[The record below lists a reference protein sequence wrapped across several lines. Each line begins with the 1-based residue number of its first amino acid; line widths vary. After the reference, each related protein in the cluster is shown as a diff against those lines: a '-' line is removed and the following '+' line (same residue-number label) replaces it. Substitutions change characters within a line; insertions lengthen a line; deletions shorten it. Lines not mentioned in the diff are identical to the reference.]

1 LLDISLIYIY
11 LRLVRMFA
19 EFSAAPAGLV
29 KRRVTVR
36 QIAEKAQ
43 LSVATVDR
51 VINGRTTVR
60 RGTALRVQSA
70 AQALGY
76 QFTVPMRVRTDE
88 SSSETI
94 KCVFLLQR
102 RASSFYQQLADEL
115 EQTAQRDPTQGV
127 QVSIRHLD
135 DYLEP
140 AKVAE
145 ALRSVLGQADAVAVV
160 ATESNPVSDAI
171 ELLAEQQIP
180 VVALLSDLS
189 SPKLAGYA
197 GINNRMA
204 GRTAAWAI
212 SRCAERA
219 GKVGVLIG
227 SHGYIGQEERE
238 IGFRSYFREKG
249 LEFMVLEPSVCLDD
263 PDIAHAE
270 TLKLLEAIDELVG
283 IYNVGG
289 GASGVLRAIEEMELA
304 GKLSYVCHELTPGTR
319 AGLNAGTI
327 DLVLSHDLGELARS
341 ALTMLVDLKK
351 TPPGRKQSVVVPF
364 NIYTSENI

>member
-1 LLDISLIYIY
+1 
-11 LRLVRMFA
+11 MFD
-19 EFSAAPAGLV
+19 ELSSPPPGLV

-36 QIAEKAQ
+36 QIAEKAR

-60 RGTALRVQSA
+60 RATALRVQSA
-70 AQALGY
+70 AHALGY
-76 QFTVPMRVRTDE
+76 QFTVPMRVRIDE
-88 SSSETI
+88 APQAM

-102 RASSFYQQLADEL
+102 RASSFYQHLAEEL
-115 EQTAQRDPTQGV
+115 QQTSQRDPLQGV
-127 QVSIRHLD
+127 QVSIQHMD

-140 AKVAE
+140 AKVADT
-145 ALRSVLGQADAVAVV
+145 LRSVQGQVDAVAVV

-171 ELLAEQQIP
+171 EFLAEQQIP

-212 SRCAERA
+212 ARCANRP
-219 GKVGVLIG
+219 GKLGVLIG

-238 IGFRSYFREKG
+238 IGFRGYFRERG
-249 LEFMVLEPSVCLDD
+249 LEFKVLEPAVCLDD
-263 PDIAHAE
+263 PEIAFKQ
-270 TLKLLEAIDELVG
+270 TLELLQGTDELAG

-289 GASGVLRAIEEMELA
+289 GASGVLRAIEETQPSRKLA
-304 GKLSYVCHELTPGTR
+304 YVCHELTPVTR
-319 AGLNAGTI
+319 AGLSAGTI
-327 DLVLSHDLGELARS
+327 DLVLAHDVPELARS
-341 ALTMLVDLKK
+341 ALKMVADLKK
-351 TPPGRKQSVVVPF
+351 APPGRKQSVVVPF

>member
-1 LLDISLIYIY
+1 
-11 LRLVRMFA
+11 MFDD
-19 EFSAAPAGLV
+19 PPGLV

-60 RGTALRVQSA
+60 RATALRVQSA
-70 AQALGY
+70 AHALGY
-76 QFTVPMRVRTDE
+76 QFTVPMRLRTE
-88 SSSETI
+88 EAPQSI

-102 RASSFYQQLADEL
+102 RASSFYQQLAEEL
-115 EQTAQRDPTQGV
+115 QQTSQPDPLQGV
-127 QVSIRHLD
+127 QVIIQHMD
-135 DYLEP
+135 NYLEP

-145 ALRSVLGQADAVAVV
+145 TLRSVQGQVDAVAVV
-160 ATESNPVSDAI
+160 ATESNAVSDAI
-171 ELLAEQQIP
+171 EFLAERQTP
-180 VVALLSDLS
+180 VVALLSDLL

-212 SRCAERA
+212 ARCAHRP
-219 GKVGVLIG
+219 GKLGVLIG

-249 LEFMVLEPSVCLDD
+249 LEFKVLEPAVCLDD
-263 PDIAHAE
+263 PEIAYKQ
-270 TLKLLEAIDELVG
+270 TLELLQTTEELIG

-289 GASGVLRAIEEMELA
+289 GASGVLQAIEETQPSPKLA
-304 GKLSYVCHELTPGTR
+304 YVCHELTPVTR
-319 AGLNAGTI
+319 AGLSAGTI
-327 DLVLSHDLGELARS
+327 DLVLAHDVPELARS
-341 ALTMLVDLKK
+341 ALKLVADLKK
-351 TPPGRKQSVVVPF
+351 ASPGRKQSVVVPF

>member
-1 LLDISLIYIY
+1 
-11 LRLVRMFA
+11 MFDD
-19 EFSAAPAGLV
+19 FSDPPPSLV

-88 SSSETI
+88 ASPETI
-94 KCVFLLQR
+94 RCVFLLQR
-102 RASSFYQQLADEL
+102 RASSFYQQLAEEL
-115 EQTAQRDPTQGV
+115 EQTAQRDPLQGV
-127 QVSIRHLD
+127 QVTIEHMD

-145 ALRSVLGQADAVAVV
+145 TLRSVAARVDAAAVV

-171 ELLAEQQIP
+171 EFLAEQQIP
-180 VVALLSDLS
+180 VLALLSDLS

-212 SRCAERA
+212 ARCTDLP
-219 GKVGVLIG
+219 GKLGVLIG
-227 SHGYIGQEERE
+227 SHNYIGQEERE

-249 LEFMVLEPSVCLDD
+249 LQFKVLEPAVCLDD
-263 PDIAHAE
+263 PKIAYQQ
-270 TLKLLEAIDELVG
+270 TLELLRTTDQLSG

-289 GASGVLRAIEEMELA
+289 GASGVLRAIEETEPA
-304 GKLSYVCHELTPGTR
+304 GKLAYVCHELTPATR
-319 AGLNAGTI
+319 TGLSAGTI
-327 DLVLSHDLGELARS
+327 DLVLAHDLPELARS
-341 ALTMLVDLKK
+341 SIKMLVDLKK
-351 TPPGRKQSVVVPF
+351 APPGRKQSVVVPF

>member
-1 LLDISLIYIY
+1 
-11 LRLVRMFA
+11 MFD
-19 EFSAAPAGLV
+19 ELSVPPSLV

-36 QIAEKAQ
+36 QIAERAQ

-70 AQALGY
+70 AQELGY

-88 SSSETI
+88 ASSEPI
-94 KCVFLLQR
+94 KCAFLLQR
-102 RASSFYQQLADEL
+102 RASSFYQNLAEEL
-115 EQTAQRDPTQGV
+115 EQTAQRDPWRGV
-127 QVSIRHLD
+127 QVTIRHMD

-145 ALRSVLGQADAVAVV
+145 ALRSVHGQVDAVAVV

-171 ELLAEQQIP
+171 EFLAEQQIP

-189 SPKLAGYA
+189 SPRLAGYA
-197 GINNRMA
+197 GLNNRMA

-212 SRCAERA
+212 ARCADRP
-219 GKVGVLIG
+219 GKLGVLIG

-249 LEFMVLEPSVCLDD
+249 LEFEVFEPAVCLDD
-263 PDIAHAE
+263 PEIAYE
-270 TLKLLEAIDELVG
+270 KTLELLRATDELVG

-289 GASGVLRAIEEMELA
+289 GASGVLRAIEEIKPSRKLA
-304 GKLSYVCHELTPGTR
+304 YVCHELTPVTR
-319 AGLNAGTI
+319 AGLNTGTI
-327 DLVLSHDLGELARS
+327 DLVLAHDLPALARS
-341 ALTMLVDLKK
+341 TLNMLADLKK
-351 TPPGRKQSVVVPF
+351 TPPSRKQSSVVPF

>member
-1 LLDISLIYIY
+1 
-11 LRLVRMFA
+11 MFD
-19 EFSAAPAGLV
+19 EFSGNPPALV

-36 QIAEKAQ
+36 QIAEKAR

-76 QFTVPMRVRTDE
+76 QFTVPIRVRTE
-88 SSSETI
+88 EAPEAI

-102 RASSFYQQLADEL
+102 RASSFYQHLAQEL
-115 EQTAQRDPTQGV
+115 EQAGQRDPLPGV
-127 QVSIRHLD
+127 QVAIEHMD

-140 AKVAE
+140 AKVADT
-145 ALRSVLGQADAVAVV
+145 LRTLGEQVHAVAVV

-171 ELLAEQQIP
+171 DFLAERQIP

-189 SPKLAGYA
+189 SPRLAGYA

-212 SRCAERA
+212 ARCADRP
-219 GKVGVLIG
+219 GRLGVLIG

-249 LEFMVLEPSVCLDD
+249 IEFTVLEPAVCLDD
-263 PDIAHAE
+263 PEIAYNQ
-270 TLKLLEAIDELVG
+270 TLELLQTTGDLVG

-289 GASGVLRAIEEMELA
+289 GASGVLRAIEEIKPSRKLA
-304 GKLSYVCHELTPGTR
+304 YVCHELTPVTR
-319 AGLNAGTI
+319 AGLSAGTI
-327 DLVLSHDLGELARS
+327 DLVLAHDVPGLARS
-341 ALTMLVDLKK
+341 TLKMLADLKK
-351 TPPGRKQSVVVPF
+351 TPSARKQSVVVPF

>member
-1 LLDISLIYIY
+1 
-11 LRLVRMFA
+11 MFDDL
-19 EFSAAPAGLV
+19 PGNPPNLV

-36 QIAEKAQ
+36 QIAERAQ

-88 SSSETI
+88 SPETS

-102 RASSFYQQLADEL
+102 RASSFYQQLAEEL
-115 EQTAQRDPTQGV
+115 EQTAQRDPLQGV
-127 QVSIRHLD
+127 QVAIEHMD

-140 AKVAE
+140 AKVADT
-145 ALRSVLGQADAVAVV
+145 LRSLAGRADAVAVV
-160 ATESNPVSDAI
+160 ATESSPVSDAI
-171 ELLAEQQIP
+171 EFLAEQQVP
-180 VVALLSDLS
+180 VLALLSDLS
-189 SPKLAGYA
+189 CPKLAGYA

-204 GRTAAWAI
+204 GRTAAWAVA
-212 SRCAERA
+212 RCADRP
-219 GKVGVLIG
+219 GKLGVLIG
-227 SHGYIGQEERE
+227 SHNYIGQEERE

-249 LEFMVLEPSVCLDD
+249 LEFKVLEPAVSSDD
-263 PDIAHAE
+263 SEVAYQR
-270 TLKLLEAIDELVG
+270 TLELLRATDELAG

-289 GASGVLRAIEEMELA
+289 GASGVLRAIEQIKPARKLA
-304 GKLSYVCHELTPGTR
+304 YVCHELTPVTR
-319 AGLNAGTI
+319 VGLSTGTI
-327 DLVLSHDLGELARS
+327 DLVLAHDLPELARS
-341 ALTMLVDLKK
+341 ALKMLADLQKV
-351 TPPGRKQSVVVPF
+351 PAGRKQSVIVPF

>member
-1 LLDISLIYIY
+1 
-11 LRLVRMFA
+11 MFDNLPGH
-19 EFSAAPAGLV
+19 SPSLV

-88 SSSETI
+88 AAETI

-102 RASSFYQQLADEL
+102 RASSFYQQLAEEL
-115 EQTAQRDPTQGV
+115 EQTAQRDPLLGLEVT
-127 QVSIRHLD
+127 IEHMD

-140 AKVAE
+140 TKVADT
-145 ALRSVLGQADAVAVV
+145 LRSVAGRVDAVAVV

-171 ELLAEQQIP
+171 EFLNEQEMP

-212 SRCAERA
+212 ARCTDRP
-219 GKVGVLIG
+219 GNLGVLIG
-227 SHGYIGQEERE
+227 SHNYIGQEERE
-238 IGFRSYFREKG
+238 IGFRSYFRDKG
-249 LEFMVLEPSVCLDD
+249 LEFKVLEPVVCLDD
-263 PDIAHAE
+263 PEIAYQQ
-270 TLKLLEAIDELVG
+270 TLELLRTTNELAG

-289 GASGVLRAIEEMELA
+289 GASGVLRAIEETKPSRKLA
-304 GKLSYVCHELTPGTR
+304 YICHELTPVAR
-319 AGLNAGTI
+319 AGLSAGTI
-327 DLVLSHDLGELARS
+327 DLVLAHDLPELSRS
-341 ALTMLVDLKK
+341 ALKLLADLKK
-351 TPPGRKQSVVVPF
+351 APSARKQSVVVPF

>member
-1 LLDISLIYIY
+1 
-11 LRLVRMFA
+11 MFD
-19 EFSAAPAGLV
+19 ELTGPPPGLV

-60 RGTALRVQSA
+60 RRTALRVQSA
-70 AQALGY
+70 AHALGY
-76 QFTVPMRVRTDE
+76 QFTVPMRVRIDE
-88 SSSETI
+88 APQAI

-102 RASSFYQQLADEL
+102 RASSFYQHLAEEL
-115 EQTAQRDPTQGV
+115 QQTAQRDPLQGV
-127 QVSIRHLD
+127 QVTIQHMD

-140 AKVAE
+140 AKVADT
-145 ALRSVLGQADAVAVV
+145 LRSVQGQVDAVAVV
-160 ATESNPVSDAI
+160 ATESNTVSDAI
-171 ELLAEQQIP
+171 DILAEQQIP
-180 VVALLSDLS
+180 VLALLSDLS

-212 SRCAERA
+212 ARCANRP
-219 GKVGVLIG
+219 GKLGVLIG

-249 LEFMVLEPSVCLDD
+249 LEFKVLEPAVCLDD
-263 PDIAHAE
+263 PEIAYKQ
-270 TLKLLEAIDELVG
+270 TLELLQATDELTG

-289 GASGVLRAIEEMELA
+289 GASGVLRAIEEKKPSRKLA
-304 GKLSYVCHELTPGTR
+304 YVCHELTPVTR
-319 AGLNAGTI
+319 AGLSAGTI
-327 DLVLSHDLGELARS
+327 DLVLAHDVSALARS
-341 ALTMLVDLKK
+341 AVKMLVDLKT
-351 TPPGRKQSVVVPF
+351 TPPGRKQSLIVPF
-364 NIYTSENI
+364 TIYTSENI

>member
-1 LLDISLIYIY
+1 MIDEVS
-11 LRLVRMFA
+11 VP
-19 EFSAAPAGLV
+19 PAGLV

-36 QIAEKAQ
+36 QIAERAQ

-51 VINGRTTVR
+51 VINGRTIVR
-60 RGTALRVQSA
+60 RTTALRVQSA

-76 QFTVPMRVRTDE
+76 QFTVPMKVRIDE
-88 SSSETI
+88 GQQAI

-102 RASSFYQQLADEL
+102 RASSFYQQLAEEL
-115 EQTAQRDPTQGV
+115 EETAQRDSTPSI
-127 QVSIRHLD
+127 QVSIRHME

-140 AKVAE
+140 GKVAE
-145 ALRSVLGQADAVAVV
+145 TLRSVQGQVDAVAVV
-160 ATESNPVSDAI
+160 ATESNPVADAI
-171 ELLAEQQIP
+171 EFLAEQQIP

-189 SPKLAGYA
+189 SPKVAGYA

-212 SRCAERA
+212 ARCADRP
-219 GKVGVLIG
+219 GKLGVLTG

-249 LEFMVLEPSVCLDD
+249 LEFEVLEPAVCSDN
-263 PDIAHAE
+263 PE
-270 TLKLLEAIDELVG
+270 TAYLKTLELLRAIDKLSG

-289 GASGVLRAIEEMELA
+289 GASGVLRAIQETRPA
-304 GKLSYVCHELTPGTR
+304 GKLAYVCHELTPVTR
-319 AGLNAGTI
+319 AGLSAGTI
-327 DLVLSHDLGELARS
+327 DLVLAHDVPELARS
-341 ALTMLVDLKK
+341 TIKMLVDLKK
-351 TPPGRKQSVVVPF
+351 APPGRKQSVIVPF

>member
-1 LLDISLIYIY
+1 
-11 LRLVRMFA
+11 MFD
-19 EFSAAPAGLV
+19 EFSDPPVGLI

-88 SSSETI
+88 ASSETL

-102 RASSFYQQLADEL
+102 RASSFYQNLAEEL
-115 EQTAQRDPTQGV
+115 EQTAQRDPGRGV
-127 QVSIRHLD
+127 QVTIRHMDHYLD
-135 DYLEP
+135 P

-145 ALRSVLGQADAVAVV
+145 ALRLVQGQVDAVAVV

-212 SRCAERA
+212 ARCADRPS
-219 GKVGVLIG
+219 KVGVLIG

-249 LEFMVLEPSVCLDD
+249 LEFEVLEPAVCLDD
-263 PDIAHAE
+263 PEIAYKK
-270 TLKLLEAIDELVG
+270 TLELLQVTDELSG

-289 GASGVLRAIEEMELA
+289 GASGVLRAIEEIKPSRKLA
-304 GKLSYVCHELTPGTR
+304 YVCHELTPVTR

-327 DLVLSHDLGELARS
+327 DLVLAHDLPALARS
-341 ALTMLVDLKK
+341 TLNMLVDLKK
-351 TPPGRKQSVVVPF
+351 TPPGRKQSSVVPF

>member
-1 LLDISLIYIY
+1 
-11 LRLVRMFA
+11 MFDD
-19 EFSAAPAGLV
+19 FSDPPPGLV

-88 SSSETI
+88 ASPETI
-94 KCVFLLQR
+94 RCVFLLQR
-102 RASSFYQQLADEL
+102 RASSFYQQLAEEL
-115 EQTAQRDPTQGV
+115 EQTAQCDPLQHV
-127 QVSIRHLD
+127 QVTIEHMD

-145 ALRSVLGQADAVAVV
+145 TLRSVVGRVDAVAVV

-171 ELLAEQQIP
+171 EFLAEQEIP

-212 SRCAERA
+212 ARCTDRP
-219 GKVGVLIG
+219 GKLGVLIG
-227 SHGYIGQEERE
+227 SHNYIGQEERE

-249 LEFMVLEPSVCLDD
+249 LEFKVLEPAVCLDD
-263 PDIAHAE
+263 PEVAYQQ
-270 TLKLLEAIDELVG
+270 TLELLRTPDELTG

-289 GASGVLRAIEEMELA
+289 GASGVLRAIEEIKPSR
-304 GKLSYVCHELTPGTR
+304 KLVYICHELTPVTR
-319 AGLNAGTI
+319 AGLSAGTI
-327 DLVLSHDLGELARS
+327 DLVLAHDLPELSRS
-341 ALTMLVDLKK
+341 ALKMLADLKK
-351 TPPGRKQSVVVPF
+351 APSARKQSVVVPF

>member
-1 LLDISLIYIY
+1 
-11 LRLVRMFA
+11 MFDD
-19 EFSAAPAGLV
+19 FPGNPSSLV
-29 KRRVTVR
+29 KRKITVR
-36 QIAEKAQ
+36 QIAERAQ

-76 QFTVPMRVRTDE
+76 QFTVPIRVRTDE
-88 SSSETI
+88 PAETI

-102 RASSFYQQLADEL
+102 RASSFYQQLAEEL
-115 EQTAQRDPTQGV
+115 ERTAQPDLRPGL
-127 QVSIRHLD
+127 QVTVEHMD

-140 AKVAE
+140 AKVADT
-145 ALRSVLGQADAVAVV
+145 LRSVAGRVDAVAVV
-160 ATESNPVSDAI
+160 ATESSPVSDAI
-171 ELLAEQQIP
+171 EFLAEQQIP

-212 SRCAERA
+212 ARCTDRP
-219 GKVGVLIG
+219 GKLGVLIG
-227 SHGYIGQEERE
+227 SHNYIGQEERE
-238 IGFRSYFREKG
+238 IGFRSYFRDKA
-249 LEFMVLEPSVCLDD
+249 LEFKVLEPAVCLDD
-263 PDIAHAE
+263 PELAYQQ
-270 TLKLLEAIDELVG
+270 TLELLRTTDELTG

-289 GASGVLRAIEEMELA
+289 GASGVLRAIEEIKPS
-304 GKLSYVCHELTPGTR
+304 GKLAYVCHELTPATR
-319 AGLNAGTI
+319 AGLSAGII
-327 DLVLSHDLGELARS
+327 DLVLAHDLPELSRS
-341 ALTMLVDLKK
+341 ALKMLADLKQA
-351 TPPGRKQSVVVPF
+351 PSVRKQSVVVPF

>member
-1 LLDISLIYIY
+1 
-11 LRLVRMFA
+11 MFDDLPGNPP
-19 EFSAAPAGLV
+19 SLV

-76 QFTVPMRVRTDE
+76 QFTVPIRIRTDE
-88 SSSETI
+88 DPPDTI

-102 RASSFYQQLADEL
+102 RASSFYQNLSEEL
-115 EQTAQRDPTQGV
+115 ERTAQRDPQRSV
-127 QVSIRHLD
+127 QVTIEHMD

-140 AKVAE
+140 AKVADT
-145 ALRSVLGQADAVAVV
+145 LRSVAGQVDAVAVV

-171 ELLAEQQIP
+171 EFLAEQQIP

-204 GRTAAWAI
+204 GRTAAWTIA
-212 SRCAERA
+212 RCADRPGEL
-219 GKVGVLIG
+219 GVLIG
-227 SHGYIGQEERE
+227 SHNYIGQEERE
-238 IGFRSYFREKG
+238 IGFRGYFREKG
-249 LEFMVLEPSVCLDD
+249 LEFKVLEPAVCLDD
-263 PDIAHAE
+263 PKIAYQQ
-270 TLKLLEAIDELVG
+270 TLELLRAADELAG

-289 GASGVLRAIEEMELA
+289 GASGVLRAIEEIKPSRKLA
-304 GKLSYVCHELTPGTR
+304 YVCHELTPATR
-319 AGLNAGTI
+319 AGLSAGTI
-327 DLVLSHDLGELARS
+327 DLVLGHDVPELARS
-341 ALTMLVDLKK
+341 ALRMLADLKK
-351 TPPGRKQSVVVPF
+351 APSARKQSVVVPF

>member
-1 LLDISLIYIY
+1 MIDELPAP
-11 LRLVRMFA
+11 RLA
-19 EFSAAPAGLV
+19 LV

-36 QIAEKAQ
+36 QIAEKAR

-60 RGTALRVQSA
+60 KATALRVQSA

-88 SSSETI
+88 TPQPVR
-94 KCVFLLQR
+94 CVFLLQR
-102 RASSFYQQLADEL
+102 RASCFYQQLAEEL
-115 EQTAQRDPTQGV
+115 EQTAQGDPGNGV
-127 QVSIRHLD
+127 QVSIQHMD

-140 AKVAE
+140 GKVADT
-145 ALRSVLGQADAVAVV
+145 LRSVNGQVDAVAVV
-160 ATESNPVSDAI
+160 ATESNPISYAI
-171 ELLAEQQIP
+171 DFLAEQQIP

-189 SPKLAGYA
+189 SPRLAGYA

-212 SRCAERA
+212 ARCADRT
-219 GKVGVLIG
+219 GKLGVLIG

-249 LEFMVLEPSVCLDD
+249 LEFTVLEPAVCMDD
-263 PDIAHAE
+263 REVAYNQ
-270 TLKLLEAIDELVG
+270 TLELLRATDELAG

-289 GASGVLRAIEEMELA
+289 GASGVLRAIEEIKPSRKLA
-304 GKLSYVCHELTPGTR
+304 YVCHELTPVTR
-319 AGLNAGTI
+319 AGLSAGTI
-327 DLVLSHDLGELARS
+327 DLVLAHDVPELARS
-341 ALTMLVDLKK
+341 TLKMLVDLKK
-351 TPPGRKQSVVVPF
+351 TPSARKQSVVVPF

>member
-1 LLDISLIYIY
+1 
-11 LRLVRMFA
+11 MFDD
-19 EFSAAPAGLV
+19 FPGNPHSLV

-70 AQALGY
+70 AQSLGY

-88 SSSETI
+88 VSTEPTR
-94 KCVFLLQR
+94 CVFLLQR
-102 RASSFYQQLADEL
+102 RASSFYQQLAEEL
-115 EQTAQRDPTQGV
+115 ELTAQRDPLQSV
-127 QVSIRHLD
+127 QVTIEHMD

-140 AKVAE
+140 AKVADT
-145 ALRSVLGQADAVAVV
+145 LRSVGGQVDAVAVV

-171 ELLAEQQIP
+171 EFLAEKQIP

-212 SRCAERA
+212 ARCADRP
-219 GKVGVLIG
+219 GKLGVLIG
-227 SHGYIGQEERE
+227 SHNYIGQEERE
-238 IGFRSYFREKG
+238 IGFRSYFRDKG
-249 LEFMVLEPSVCLDD
+249 LEFKVLEPAVCLDD
-263 PDIAHAE
+263 PKIAYQQ
-270 TLKLLEAIDELVG
+270 TLELLRATDELAG

-289 GASGVLRAIEEMELA
+289 GASGVLRAIEEMKPSRELA
-304 GKLSYVCHELTPGTR
+304 YICHELTPVTR
-319 AGLNAGTI
+319 AGLSAGTI
-327 DLVLSHDLGELARS
+327 DLVLAHDLPELCRS
-341 ALTMLVDLKK
+341 ALRMLADLKK
-351 TPPGRKQSVVVPF
+351 APPGRKQSVIVPF
-364 NIYTSENI
+364 DIYTSENI

>member
-1 LLDISLIYIY
+1 
-11 LRLVRMFA
+11 MFDD
-19 EFSAAPAGLV
+19 FTDPPPSLV

-36 QIAEKAQ
+36 QIAQKAQ

-76 QFTVPMRVRTDE
+76 QFTVPMRVRTEED
-88 SSSETI
+88 SPETI

-102 RASSFYQQLADEL
+102 RASSFYQQLAEEL
-115 EQTAQRDPTQGV
+115 EQTAQRDPLQGV
-127 QVSIRHLD
+127 QVTIEHMD

-145 ALRSVLGQADAVAVV
+145 TLRSVAARVDAAAVV

-171 ELLAEQQIP
+171 EFLAEQQIP
-180 VVALLSDLS
+180 VLALLSDLS

-212 SRCAERA
+212 ARCADRP
-219 GKVGVLIG
+219 GTLGVLIG
-227 SHGYIGQEERE
+227 SHNYIGQEERE
-238 IGFRSYFREKG
+238 IGFRSFFREKG
-249 LEFMVLEPSVCLDD
+249 LQFKVLEPAVCLDD
-263 PDIAHAE
+263 PKIAYQQ
-270 TLKLLEAIDELVG
+270 TLELLRTTDQLSG

-289 GASGVLRAIEEMELA
+289 GASGVLRAIEETKPA
-304 GKLSYVCHELTPGTR
+304 GKLAYVCHELTPATR
-319 AGLNAGTI
+319 TGLSAGTI
-327 DLVLSHDLGELARS
+327 DLVLAHDLPELARS
-341 ALTMLVDLKK
+341 SIKMLVDLKK
-351 TPPGRKQSVVVPF
+351 APPGRKQSVVVPF

>member
-1 LLDISLIYIY
+1 
-11 LRLVRMFA
+11 MFDDLPGNPP
-19 EFSAAPAGLV
+19 SLV

-76 QFTVPMRVRTDE
+76 QFTVPMRIRTDE
-88 SSSETI
+88 DSPETI

-102 RASSFYQQLADEL
+102 RASSFYQSLSEEL
-115 EQTAQRDPTQGV
+115 ERTAQRDPLRSV
-127 QVSIRHLD
+127 QVTTEHMD

-140 AKVAE
+140 IKVAD
-145 ALRSVLGQADAVAVV
+145 ALRSVAGQVDAVAVV
-160 ATESNPVSDAI
+160 ATESKLVSDAI
-171 ELLAEQQIP
+171 EFLAEQQIP

-189 SPKLAGYA
+189 SPKLAGYV

-212 SRCAERA
+212 GRCADRP
-219 GKVGVLIG
+219 GKLGVLIG
-227 SHGYIGQEERE
+227 SHNYIGQEERE

-249 LEFMVLEPSVCLDD
+249 IQFKVLEPAVCLDD
-263 PDIAHAE
+263 PKIAYQQ
-270 TLKLLEAIDELVG
+270 TLELLRMTDELAG
-283 IYNVGG
+283 LYNVGG
-289 GASGVLRAIEEMELA
+289 GASGVLRAIEEIKPSCKLA
-304 GKLSYVCHELTPGTR
+304 YVCHELTPATR

-327 DLVLSHDLGELARS
+327 DLVLAHDVPELARS
-341 ALTMLVDLKK
+341 ALKMLADLKK
-351 TPPGRKQSVVVPF
+351 APSARKQSVVVPF

>member
-1 LLDISLIYIY
+1 
-11 LRLVRMFA
+11 MFDD
-19 EFSAAPAGLV
+19 FTDPPPSLV

-76 QFTVPMRVRTDE
+76 QFTVPMRVRTEED
-88 SSSETI
+88 SPETI

-102 RASSFYQQLADEL
+102 RASSFYQQLAEEL
-115 EQTAQRDPTQGV
+115 EQTAQRDPLQGV
-127 QVSIRHLD
+127 QVTIEHMD

-145 ALRSVLGQADAVAVV
+145 TLRSVAARVDAAAVV

-171 ELLAEQQIP
+171 EFLAEQQIP
-180 VVALLSDLS
+180 VLALLSDLS

-212 SRCAERA
+212 ARCADRP
-219 GKVGVLIG
+219 GTLGVLIG
-227 SHGYIGQEERE
+227 SHNYIGQEERE
-238 IGFRSYFREKG
+238 IGFRSFFREKG
-249 LEFMVLEPSVCLDD
+249 LQFKVLEPAVCLDD
-263 PDIAHAE
+263 PKIAYQQ
-270 TLKLLEAIDELVG
+270 TLELLRTTDQLSG

-289 GASGVLRAIEEMELA
+289 GASGVLRAIEETKPA
-304 GKLSYVCHELTPGTR
+304 GKLAYVCHELTPATR
-319 AGLNAGTI
+319 TGLSAGTI
-327 DLVLSHDLGELARS
+327 DLVLAHDLPELARS
-341 ALTMLVDLKK
+341 SIKMLVDLKK
-351 TPPGRKQSVVVPF
+351 APPGRKQSVVVPF

>member
-1 LLDISLIYIY
+1 
-11 LRLVRMFA
+11 MFDDL
-19 EFSAAPAGLV
+19 PGNPPGLV

-70 AQALGY
+70 AQSLGY

-88 SSSETI
+88 ASPETV

-102 RASSFYQQLADEL
+102 RASAFYQQLAEEL
-115 EQTAQRDPTQGV
+115 EQTAQRGPLRGV
-127 QVSIRHLD
+127 QVTIEHMH

-140 AKVAE
+140 AKVADT
-145 ALRSVLGQADAVAVV
+145 LRSVGGRVDAVAVV

-171 ELLAEQQIP
+171 EFLAEQQIP

-212 SRCAERA
+212 ARCADRA
-219 GKVGVLIG
+219 GKLGVLIG

-249 LEFMVLEPSVCLDD
+249 FGFTVLEPAVCLDD
-263 PDIAHAE
+263 PGIAHSE
-270 TLKLLEAIDELVG
+270 TLKLLKATDELAG

-289 GASGVLRAIEEMELA
+289 GASGVLGAIEEIKPLRKLA
-304 GKLSYVCHELTPGTR
+304 YVCHELTPVTR
-319 AGLNAGTI
+319 AGLSAGSI
-327 DLVLSHDLGELARS
+327 DLVLAHDVPELARS
-341 ALTMLVDLKK
+341 AIKMLVDLKK
-351 TPPGRKQSVVVPF
+351 APSARKQSVVVPF

>member
-1 LLDISLIYIY
+1 
-11 LRLVRMFA
+11 MFDDLPGNPP
-19 EFSAAPAGLV
+19 SMV

-51 VINGRTTVR
+51 VINGRTIVR

-76 QFTVPMRVRTDE
+76 QFTVPMRVRTDAAPQAVR
-88 SSSETI
+88 
-94 KCVFLLQR
+94 CVFLLQR
-102 RASSFYQQLADEL
+102 RASFFYQHLAEEL
-115 EQTAQRDPTQGV
+115 EQTAQGDPAQSV
-127 QVSIRHLD
+127 PLSIQHMD

-145 ALRSVLGQADAVAVV
+145 TLRSVHGQVDAVAVV
-160 ATESNPVSDAI
+160 ATESNPISDAI
-171 ELLAEQQIP
+171 DFLAEHQIP
-180 VVALLSDLS
+180 VVALLTDLS
-189 SPKLAGYA
+189 SPRLAGYA

-212 SRCAERA
+212 ARCANRS
-219 GKVGVLIG
+219 GKLGVLIG

-249 LEFMVLEPSVCLDD
+249 LEFTVLEPAVCLDD
-263 PDIAHAE
+263 PEVAYNQ
-270 TLKLLEAIDELVG
+270 TLQLLRATDELAG

-289 GASGVLRAIEEMELA
+289 GASGVLRAIEEIKPPRKLA
-304 GKLSYVCHELTPGTR
+304 YVCHELTPVTR
-319 AGLNAGTI
+319 AGLSAGTI
-327 DLVLSHDLGELARS
+327 DLVLAHDVPELARS
-341 ALTMLVDLKK
+341 TLKILVDLKK
-351 TPPGRKQSVVVPF
+351 TPSTRKQSVVVPF

>member
-1 LLDISLIYIY
+1 
-11 LRLVRMFA
+11 MFDDLPGNPP
-19 EFSAAPAGLV
+19 SLV

-36 QIAEKAQ
+36 QIADKAR

-76 QFTVPMRVRTDE
+76 QFTVPVRVRTDE
-88 SSSETI
+88 ASAEI
-94 KCVFLLQR
+94 VKCVFLLQR
-102 RASSFYQQLADEL
+102 RASSFYQQLAEEL
-115 EQTAQRDPTQGV
+115 EQSAQRDPLPGV
-127 QVSIRHLD
+127 QVTIEHMD

-140 AKVAE
+140 PKVAE
-145 ALRSVLGQADAVAVV
+145 TLRSVGEQVDAVAVV

-171 ELLAEQQIP
+171 EFLAEQQIP

-204 GRTAAWAI
+204 GRSAAWAI
-212 SRCAERA
+212 ARCADRP
-219 GKVGVLIG
+219 GNLGVLIG
-227 SHGYIGQEERE
+227 SHNYIGQEERE

-249 LEFMVLEPSVCLDD
+249 LEFKVLEPSVCMDD
-263 PDIAHAE
+263 PEIAYQQ
-270 TLKLLEAIDELVG
+270 TLELLRTTDELTG

-289 GASGVLRAIEEMELA
+289 GASGVLRAIEEI
-304 GKLSYVCHELTPGTR
+304 KPSRKVSYVCHELTPVTR
-319 AGLNAGTI
+319 AGLSAGTI
-327 DLVLSHDLGELARS
+327 DLVLAHDLPELARS
-341 ALTMLVDLKK
+341 ALKMLADLKK
-351 TPPGRKQSVVVPF
+351 APSARKQSVVVPF